1 MKKHLEEL
9 LKRQDDRRQA
19 MPKLDELDFSICW
32 TRPSEFPKNCVG
44 YMADQLAIQVEI
56 LIRQFEAAGIRGLTP
71 DHKLRDRDTTALLEF
86 LRNVHRHP
94 ASTVS
99 LYEQSSISRIDIL
112 TASEIS
118 TCLIKYLA
126 SNPEAMYS
134 LASRKFEELVA
145 FLLEKE
151 GCEVTLTK
159 ATRDG
164 GYDIWAQMNTPISNL
179 LILAEC
185 KRYDRQN
192 KVGVEVVRGLYG
204 VTEAHRANQGIIVT
218 SSFFTKDARE
228 EQLRIGNRISLS
240 DFDHLTKWL
249 SRHAVDNAGG

>member
-1 MKKHLEEL
+1 
-9 LKRQDDRRQA
+9 
-19 MPKLDELDFSICW
+19 MPKPDTFDFSSLW
-32 TRPSEFPKNCVG
+32 TTRPSEFPNNCVG
-44 YMADQLAIQVEI
+44 YMADQFAMPVEI
-56 LIRQFEAAGIRGLTP
+56 LIGQFEAAGIRGLTL
-71 DHKLRDRDTTALLEF
+71 DHKLRDRDKTALLEY
-86 LRNVHRHP
+86 LRNAHRHP
-94 ASTVS
+94 ALTVS
-99 LYEQSSISRIDIL
+99 LYEHRSFSHLDIQ
-112 TASEIS
+112 TVSEIS
-118 TCLIKYLA
+118 TRLVEYLVI
-126 SNPEAMYS
+126 NPEAMYS
-134 LASRKFEELVA
+134 LAPRKFEELVA
-145 FLLEKE
+145 FLLEQE

-249 SRHAVDNAGG
+249 SRHAVENAGG

>member
-1 MKKHLEEL
+1 
-9 LKRQDDRRQA
+9 
-19 MPKLDELDFSICW
+19 MPKPDALDFSSLW

-44 YMADQLAIQVEI
+44 YMADQLAMPVEI
-56 LIRQFEAAGIRGLTP
+56 LIGQFEAAGIRGLAP
-71 DHKLRDRDTTALLEF
+71 YHKLRDRDRTALLEY
-86 LRNVHRHP
+86 LPNTHRHP
-94 ASTVS
+94 PLTVL
-99 LYEQSSISRIDIL
+99 LYEHGSFSHLDIQ
-112 TASEIS
+112 TVSEIS
-118 TCLIKYLA
+118 TRLVEYLA
-126 SNPEAMYS
+126 SHPEAMYS
-134 LASRKFEELVA
+134 LAPRKFEELVA

-164 GYDIWAQMNTPISNL
+164 GYDIWAKMSTPISKL

-228 EQLRIGNRISLS
+228 EQMRIGNRISLS
-240 DFDHLTKWL
+240 DFDHLSKWL
-249 SRHAVDNAGG
+249 SRHAVGNDGG